1 MLEDSPAPGVTS
13 ALRQKMGEAAVA
25 APQAVNN
32 VGAGTVEFIVEQ
44 PSGYDQPEDM
54 KFYFI
59 EMATASTCS
68 SAPARSSA
76 ATRRCW
82 RSPQRL
88 A

>member
-1 MLEDSPAPGVTS
+1 MTP

-25 APQAVNN
+25 AAQVVNC
-32 VGAGTVEFIVEQ
+32 VGARTVEFIVEQ
-44 PSGYDQPEDM
+44 PGGYDQPEAM
-54 KFYFI
+54 KFYFM
-59 EMATASTCS
+59 EVATAYTCS
-68 SAPARSSA
+68 SATARSSA